1 MLIEKIITEL
11 CLGVKRAKEVRHRGE
26 TEILYNSIEH
36 SLGDLHCIL
45 DSYGKIRGDWAKSK
59 PEASEVY
66 YERMLRDCS
75 AKFGTAQLAIDDLSK
90 EK

>member
-26 TEILYNSIEH
+26 TEILYSAIEH

-45 DSYGKIRGDWAKSK
+45 DSYGKIRGDWAKNK
-59 PEASEVY
+59 PDASEIY
-66 YERMLRDCS
+66 YERMLKDSS
-75 AKFGTAQLAIDDLSK
+75 AKFDSAQQVIDELSK